1 MILLAADENIDWT
14 ILSGVERAGRNVKI
28 PRAQLSGLEAQRD
41 HLVRAWA
48 ASEDR
53 VLVTHD
59 AATMEVEAYARV
71 AANQSMPGVLILPQS
86 VSVGDAV
93 RELLLIVECG
103 TDEDF
108 RDRVTHLPL

>member
-1 MILLAADENIDWT
+1 MILLAADENIDWA
-14 ILSGVERAGRNVKI
+14 ILRGVERAGRNVEV
-28 PRAQLSGLEAQRD
+28 PRAQLSGLGAQRD
-41 HLVRAWA
+41 QLVLAWA

-59 AATMEVEAYARV
+59 AATMEAEAYTRV
-71 AANQSMPGVLILPQS
+71 AANQPMPGVLILPQW

-93 RELLLIVECG
+93 RELLLIIECG
-103 TDEDF
+103 ASEDF